1 MVEIAHIIGGSSR
14 LSPRRSDIM
23 DYKGET
29 IKLLHLVTDERFLKY
44 LYILVNEMI
53 AKNCPNESKE
63 GKE

>member
-1 MVEIAHIIGGSSR
+1 
-14 LSPRRSDIM
+14 M

-53 AKNCPNESKE
+53 AKTCPNESKE